1 MTRPSASASTIH
13 SLIFRS
19 CSVRLM
25 YAGWIV
31 PAKYYQQVGRDG
43 FMQKPIGA
51 GPYKLVSQ
59 QPG

>member
-1 MTRPSASASTIH
+1 
-13 SLIFRS
+13 
-19 CSVRLM
+19 M